1 MSRAVTRN
9 AIVIGAGR
17 LTRPT
22 SPARRA
28 KNQSAACPTE
38 RPTRAALNAAENDV
52 RSAEAALEAARNRLR
67 ILGKLSR
74 LPLIDRSCGR
84 GYDPPPKWRITAF
97 VVDQP
102 PCNIAAREG
111 GLDGEADRATINVAA
126 MPSSSDIFSEISPL
140 VDGKNVPVRPTD
152 TPPHHTPPGST

>member
-28 KNQSAACPTE
+28 KNQSTACPAE
-38 RPTRAALNAAENDV
+38 RPTRVALNAAENDV

-74 LPLIDRSCGR
+74 
-84 GYDPPPKWRITAF
+84 
-97 VVDQP
+97 
-102 PCNIAAREG
+102 
-111 GLDGEADRATINVAA
+111 
-126 MPSSSDIFSEISPL
+126 
-140 VDGKNVPVRPTD
+140 
-152 TPPHHTPPGST
+152 